1 MRVNRAQL
9 ASIMGWSLPTV
20 DARVR
25 EGMPYVSKPG
35 AGNKK
40 GGTWEFESGDCIL
53 WLVKKSSEPLAKN
66 PQAEV
71 SLRTAVAEATLKE
84 IQVMEKQ
91 KLLIPI
97 ADVVKVVGEN
107 IAVLKSRVTALAGRL
122 AQAVAGETDPAAVLR
137 IIKAEVAEVL
147 DEISSFYLDT
157 AKVSIEPGSPP
168 VPIEEPGPPRAAVE
182 EDPFDGY

>member
-1 MRVNRAQL
+1 MRVNRSQL

-25 EGMPYVSKPG
+25 EGMPYLSKPG

-40 GGTWEFESGDCIL
+40 GGTWEFETADC
-53 WLVKKSSEPLAKN
+53 VKWFIDKATEPVAKN

-71 SLRTAVAEATLKE
+71 SLRTAMAEATLKE

-107 IAVLKSRVTALAGRL
+107 IAVLKSRVTALPGRL
-122 AQAVAGETDPAAVLR
+122 AQAVAVETDPASVLR

-157 AKVSIEPGSPP
+157 AKTVIEPVDLAAS
-168 VPIEEPGPPRAAVE
+168 AAVE